1 MQNEKHTIMCTYSI
15 SVDDTI
21 LEKVKPALP
30 DDKSVEAW
38 MQSQIDILLL
48 QLAESQTC
56 KAQTEDSIASYSRR
70 IANIRK
76 RLNSKQGLTSHEG
89 RSYSPELDV
98 ILSMPK
104 LDEADVPEVVSSL
117 LGAGSPVADQD
128 LNARE
133 AYYQY
138 QMEKH
143 Q

>member
-1 MQNEKHTIMCTYSI
+1 MCTYSI

-21 LEKVKPALP
+21 LERVKPALP
-30 DDKSVEAW
+30 DDKAVEAW
-38 MQSQIDILLL
+38 MQSQVDILLL
-48 QLAESQTC
+48 QLAETVTHQL
-56 KAQTEDSIASYSRR
+56 KAQDDLPSRIRR
-70 IANIRK
+70 ISNIHRQ
-76 RLNSKQGLTSHEG
+76 LNQKQVLSSHEG

>member
-1 MQNEKHTIMCTYSI
+1 MQIEKKTIMCTYSI
-15 SVDDTI
+15 SVDDSI
-21 LEKVKPALP
+21 LERIKPALP
-30 DDKSVEAW
+30 DDKAVEAW

-48 QLAESQTC
+48 KLAESQSR
-56 KAQTEDSIASYSRR
+56 KAQTEDSISSYSRR
-70 IANIRK
+70 IATIQKILR
-76 RLNSKQGLTSHEG
+76 QEQEFTSPKETQ
-89 RSYSPELDV
+89 YSPDLDA
-98 ILSMPK
+98 ILAMPLNDK
-104 LDEADVPEVVSSL
+104 VDVPEVVSSL

>member
-1 MQNEKHTIMCTYSI
+1 MCTYSI
-15 SVDDTI
+15 SVDDSI
-21 LEKVKPALP
+21 LEKVKSALP
-30 DDKSVEAW
+30 DDKAVEAW
-38 MQSQIDILLL
+38 MQSQIDILVL
-48 QLAESQTC
+48 QFAESQTC
-56 KAQTEDSIASYSRR
+56 KVQTEDSISAYSRR

-76 RLNSKQGLTSHEG
+76 RLNPKQGLTSHVG
-89 RSYSPELDV
+89 RSYSHELDV
-98 ILSMPK
+98 ILSMPM
-104 LDEADVPEVVSSL
+104 LDKADVPEVVSGL

>member
-1 MQNEKHTIMCTYSI
+1 
-15 SVDDTI
+15 
-21 LEKVKPALP
+21 
-30 DDKSVEAW
+30 

-48 QLAESQTC
+48 QLAESQTR
-56 KAQTEDSIASYSRR
+56 KAQTEDSISSYTRR
-70 IANIRK
+70 IANIHK
-76 RLNSKQGLTSHEG
+76 RLNSKLGLTSHEG

-138 QMEKH
+138 QMGKH